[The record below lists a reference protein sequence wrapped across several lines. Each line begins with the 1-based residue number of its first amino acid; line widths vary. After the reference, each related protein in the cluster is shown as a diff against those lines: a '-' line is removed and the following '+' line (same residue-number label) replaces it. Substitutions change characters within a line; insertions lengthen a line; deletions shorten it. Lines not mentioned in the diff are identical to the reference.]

1 MKNVQFSLK
10 LTNYLEC
17 SQISIMKPN
26 PSWYQYSGRSRT
38 RPIRYY
44 DPRHLRM
51 YQMWCRKGPLTT
63 NQKAM
68 NHNIRCFF
76 LCTASGVYAIILRS
90 NQSVIFTN
98 AL

>member
-1 MKNVQFSLK
+1 MRNVQFSLK

-68 NHNIRCFF
+68 NHNIRC
-76 LCTASGVYAIILRS
+76 L
-90 NQSVIFTN
+90 IFS
-98 AL
+98 APGGARH